1 MAKQSGR
8 ESDPLVGFQF
18 SLDLQGQVTGFFSEV
33 SGIGSESE
41 IVEHKVV
48 TDKGIEVVQKIPGRL
63 KWNDVTLKRGI
74 TDNLEIWEWRKL
86 VEDGTLDKARKS
98 CSIIMYDR
106 NYQPAARW
114 DFENSWPSKVTGPD
128 PKADSNDFGVEEMVL
143 VHEGMKRVKV

>member
-86 VEDGTLDKARKS
+86 VEEGTLDKARKS

-106 NYQPAARW
+106 AGKPQARW
-114 DFENSWPSKVTGPD
+114 NFTNAWPSKVTGPEA
-128 PKADSNDFGVEEMVL
+128 KADSNDLGVEEMVL
-143 VHEGMKRVKV
+143 EHEGLERVKP